1 MAGVQQMYAEDH
13 FCLEEFK
20 ALRAV
25 DENCRVVF
33 QYRHLVPAHVSRQG
47 NEVPAFERHHVM
59 RLLWQ
64 KVGNAFQPCVSF
76 DEGPRHGHWE
86 GTYDYIYITFKYTG
100 LDSQAFLHSFRRS
113 STRNFE
119 GSRNLVWTWYKR
131 DLERVRGDH
140 RVCLIEPYYVVNNVV
155 LRYWQE
161 PATGFVDRDERRP
174 PSCGTLALMDCSDDE
189 QVELDFN
196 ELD

>member
-1 MAGVQQMYAEDH
+1 MAGASQVFVENH

-47 NEVPAFERHHVM
+47 DEIPAYERHHVM
-59 RLLWQ
+59 RLLWL
-64 KVGNAFQPCVSF
+64 KVGDAFEPRVCFDQSPC
-76 DEGPRHGHWE
+76 HGFWDWTH
-86 GTYDYIYITFKYTG
+86 DHIYIWFKYSG
-100 LDSQAFLHSFRRS
+100 VESQVFLHSFKRS
-113 STRNFE
+113 STRNYE
-119 GSRNLVWTWYKR
+119 GSRNLVWTWCKR
-131 DLERVRGDH
+131 DLEKVPGDH
-140 RVCLIEPYYVVNNVV
+140 LVCLIEPYYVVNNVV
-155 LRYWQE
+155 LRYWHE

-174 PSCGTLALMDCSDDE
+174 PSDGTLALMDRSDDE

-196 ELD
+196 KLD